1 MTEIMENDGGSRV
14 VDEEEAAEMLD
25 SLMNEGTSRERGVAS
40 EDADPIELN
49 AGIEVEM
56 EHTDDPE
63 IAEKI
68 ALDHLSEFP
77 GYYTALAEMEEGLED
92 A

>member
-1 MTEIMENDGGSRV
+1 MTEIMENDGCGRT
-14 VDEEEAAEMLD
+14 VDGEEASEMLG
-25 SLMNEGTSRERGVAS
+25 SLMNEGLSRERGITS
-40 EDADPIELN
+40 EDVDPAELE

-68 ALDHLSEFP
+68 ALDHLAEHAN
-77 GYYTALAEMEEGLED
+77 YYSALAEMEERLED